1 MRIISGIY
9 GGRKINGKIPAGVR
23 PTSDLARESIFN
35 KLSHLIDID
44 EKMIADV
51 CAGTGAMGI
60 ECLSRGAKH
69 CVFVDSS
76 RKSCDFIRQTMNEL
90 KIDKEQYSVLNKKSE
105 KFPAF
110 IQENYPDVKFDIIIT
125 DPPYIS
131 NTINQL
137 LQDVVDNN
145 LLNEEG
151 IIIAEYASTAGIILP
166 EELQLI
172 DERQFGE
179 TQISYIEYK

>member
-90 KIDKEQYSVLNKKSE
+90 KIDKEQYSVLNKK
-105 KFPAF
+105 
-110 IQENYPDVKFDIIIT
+110 
-125 DPPYIS
+125 
-131 NTINQL
+131 
-137 LQDVVDNN
+137 
-145 LLNEEG
+145 
-151 IIIAEYASTAGIILP
+151 
-166 EELQLI
+166 
-172 DERQFGE
+172 
-179 TQISYIEYK
+179 